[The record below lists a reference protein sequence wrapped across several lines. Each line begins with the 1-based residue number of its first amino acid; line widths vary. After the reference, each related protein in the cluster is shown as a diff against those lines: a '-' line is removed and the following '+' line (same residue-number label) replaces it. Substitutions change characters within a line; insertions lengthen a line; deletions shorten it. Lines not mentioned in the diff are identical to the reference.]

1 MYRAVK
7 RVLERQAARVLYRGE
22 ARQTLPPIGEWRRFD
37 ATDVQPGLFWCEDL
51 REARRQLMAV
61 GESPKVA
68 ISSPAQYCGL
78 RLRRGTRI
86 RELPEEHEVLQRWC
100 EALGQEYRGQRLAGL
115 AHEIFL
121 KLLKAKREVPSAA
134 ERQKTLAGQGGK
146 CALCGCGL
154 TAGTCELDH
163 VVPVRQAF
171 AGSVQT
177 LQALCG
183 DCHSEKTLRESA
195 QPTSL
200 ESRVAPGVMEYAR
213 SPKLPPLVFEAQAC
227 AASCKRD
234 ALYVGVD
241 VVRCR
246 RNGLANAPFPL
257 PILCP
262 ADGVEP
268 VDGVLPDLGFVE
280 GCCDARQSCL
290 NLLPYVGPGWYPK
303 VSLAAMLDLGV
314 CRWDH
319 IVLGI
324 SARSHVDA
332 ATLRRAL
339 ERMDAAWPEGEEHMA
354 KLSVNAMIGLW
365 ARSTE
370 VVYSVRSSSSELDG
384 AGADFSQAFAY
395 EGGMVWDFVYARRLL
410 SNGTYRPIHD
420 AVLGFE
426 HCMVAK
432 ARRILDAPPRYLAQ
446 VKTDCLLTQ
455 RLPKRFTERL
465 RALEALRHPDGT
477 PVYRVE
483 ETRPLLGSSRAPRM
497 EAERPKQRRWNG
509 VDDPI
514 SHCLAGNS
522 LLLTGTGK
530 THLAR
535 TIVVRLREQGEA
547 VHLVSKTHCSAQN
560 LGLGAQT
567 ADHWVRRYVR
577 GGSAQKLDWLVVEEI
592 TQLDMALWADLAC
605 VGLNADVKFLLL
617 RDFRQLPAVLDSWAG
632 RPISAPLEHSQ
643 LIRDLAGGHRH
654 ELTENM
660 RSDPGIFNFVKW
672 LRVGEEACPTL
683 EQAKARLKEL
693 YPSPGGRTPRWSS
706 HSMAVNAAAN
716 RALAPE
722 ASKLLQL
729 EVIHIGVRPKM
740 GVAKPKTARR
750 A

>member
-1 MYRAVK
+1 M
-7 RVLERQAARVLYRGE
+7 
-22 ARQTLPPIGEWRRFD
+22 
-37 ATDVQPGLFWCEDL
+37 
-51 REARRQLMAV
+51 
-61 GESPKVA
+61 
-68 ISSPAQYCGL
+68 
-78 RLRRGTRI
+78 
-86 RELPEEHEVLQRWC
+86 
-100 EALGQEYRGQRLAGL
+100 
-115 AHEIFL
+115 
-121 KLLKAKREVPSAA
+121 
-134 ERQKTLAGQGGK
+134 
-146 CALCGCGL
+146 
-154 TAGTCELDH
+154 
-163 VVPVRQAF
+163 
-171 AGSVQT
+171 
-177 LQALCG
+177 
-183 DCHSEKTLRESA
+183 
-195 QPTSL
+195 
-200 ESRVAPGVMEYAR
+200 APGVMEYVR
-213 SPKLPPLVFEAQAC
+213 SPKLPPLVFEAQTC
-227 AASCKRD
+227 AKDST
-234 ALYVGVD
+234 YVGVD

-303 VSLAAMLDLGV
+303 VSLAAMLELGV

-339 ERMDAAWPEGEEHMA
+339 ERMDAAWQGEEHMA

-395 EGGMVWDFVYARRLL
+395 EGDFVYARRLL

-420 AVLGFE
+420 AALGFE

-455 RLPKRFTERL
+455 RLPKRFAERL

-483 ETRPLLGSSRAPRM
+483 ETKPLLGSRAPCM

-509 VDDPI
+509 VDDPVN
-514 SHCLAGNS
+514 HCLAGNS
-522 LLLTGTGK
+522 LLLTGLPGTGK

-535 TIVVRLREQGEA
+535 TIVARLREQGEA

-617 RDFRQLPAVLDSWAG
+617 GDFRQLPAVLDSWAG

-683 EQAKARLKEL
+683 EQAKARLREL
-693 YPSPGGRTPRWSS
+693 FPSKPGWPDTTLVIS
-706 HSMAVNAAAN
+706 HSKRMAVNAAAN

-722 ASKLLQL
+722 ASKLLEL
-729 EVIHIGVRPKM
+729 EVIHIDLGGCDKCITQNSPQSMRVWPGLRLIGAGGKIPKGVFVVVAEVEPDGVRLDNGMRLKNQELL
-740 GVAKPKTARR
+740 R
-750 A
+750 ATRPSHAVTYASCQGLTLHNRVRLDLESCHLTLRHLWATSSELLEA

>member
-1 MYRAVK
+1 MAQVAHAADVDVAH
-7 RVLERQAARVLYRGE
+7 RVVVRTHEDGEEVEVLRGSLHGVVWVLQAAQLHLRFQEAVLLPRRADGGHVLPWVGQQVDLGARVVVPKLL
-22 ARQTLPPIGEWRRFD
+22 Q
-37 ATDVQPGLFWCEDL
+37 
-51 REARRQLMAV
+51 REAV
-61 GESPKVA
+61 
-68 ISSPAQYCGL
+68 
-78 RLRRGTRI
+78 
-86 RELPEEHEVLQRWC
+86 LPESV
-100 EALGQEYRGQRLAGL
+100 AVRGA
-115 AHEIFL
+115 
-121 KLLKAKREVPSAA
+121 
-134 ERQKTLAGQGGK
+134 
-146 CALCGCGL
+146 
-154 TAGTCELDH
+154 
-163 VVPVRQAF
+163 
-171 AGSVQT
+171 
-177 LQALCG
+177 
-183 DCHSEKTLRESA
+183 
-195 QPTSL
+195 
-200 ESRVAPGVMEYAR
+200 
-213 SPKLPPLVFEAQAC
+213 
-227 AASCKRD
+227 
-234 ALYVGVD
+234 
-241 VVRCR
+241 
-246 RNGLANAPFPL
+246 
-257 PILCP
+257 
-262 ADGVEP
+262 
-268 VDGVLPDLGFVE
+268 
-280 GCCDARQSCL
+280 
-290 NLLPYVGPGWYPK
+290 GWYPK

-332 ATLRRAL
+332 AR
-339 ERMDAAWPEGEEHMA
+339 
-354 KLSVNAMIGLW
+354 
-365 ARSTE
+365 
-370 VVYSVRSSSSELDG
+370 
-384 AGADFSQAFAY
+384 AGAHGRRLARGRGAHGQAQRERDDRPVGAQH
-395 EGGMVWDFVYARRLL
+395 GGGLQRAQQQQRAGRRGRGLLSGLRGMVWDFVYARRLL

-465 RALEALRHPDGT
+465 RALEAPRHPDGT

-483 ETRPLLGSSRAPRM
+483 EMSM

-522 LLLTGTGK
+522 LLLTGLPGAGK

-535 TIVVRLREQGEA
+535 TIVARLREQGEA

-605 VGLNADVKFLLL
+605 VGLNA
-617 RDFRQLPAVLDSWAG
+617 SC
-632 RPISAPLEHSQ
+632 RPCWNSGPGGPSAPLEHSQ
-643 LIRDLAGGHRH
+643 LIRDLAGGRRH

-683 EQAKARLKEL
+683 GAGQGEAEGALPFQARVAGHHAGHQPQQAHGRERSGEPGPGAGGLKA
-693 YPSPGGRTPRWSS
+693 PRAGS
-706 HSMAVNAAAN
+706 HGATS
-716 RALAPE
+716 RYQP
-722 ASKLLQL
+722 
-729 EVIHIGVRPKM
+729 M
-740 GVAKPKTARR
+740 GVAKLRPKTARR